1 MRQPEPLTTVPAAP
15 AAPAASVPA
24 TPVASPAA
32 GWPVSADL
40 ERPLGD
46 HAGAPRVHVAGG
58 IAQLRLARPAEHNRL
73 DPADLDAM
81 TAWFSALATDGSVRV
96 LVITGTGERSFSSG
110 YTLDAI
116 VSDLDDRLERM
127 LDTLETLPFLT
138 LAAMN
143 GSVYGGATDL
153 ALACDIRLG
162 PQGCRMFMPAAKF
175 GLHYYPGGLRRY
187 VTRLGLA
194 AAQKLFLTAMTIDSD
209 EMLRIGFL
217 TEAVPASG
225 LAARV
230 QAYLE
235 AALLTEPVAVRE
247 MKRHLGQVAAG
258 RYDELTLR
266 AATQRSLASPALRE
280 RLGERAGGGNTKG
293 AGR

>member
-15 AAPAASVPA
+15 AAPVITAAAPAAHAASW
-24 TPVASPAA
+24 PVAT
-32 GWPVSADL
+32 DL
-40 ERPLGD
+40 ERPLGE

-81 TAWFSALATDGSVRV
+81 TAWFDALAADGSVRV

-138 LAAMN
+138 IAAMN

-235 AALLTEPVAVRE
+235 AALLTEPAAVRD

-266 AATQRSLASPALRE
+266 AATQRSLVSPALRE
-280 RLGERAGGGNTKG
+280 RLGQRTGGGKTDRAGH
-293 AGR
+293 

>member
-1 MRQPEPLTTVPAAP
+1 MRQPEPLSTVPAAP
-15 AAPAASVPA
+15 PG
-24 TPVASPAA
+24 T
-32 GWPVSADL
+32 GWPVAA
-40 ERPLGD
+40 ERECPLAA
-46 HAGAPRVHVAGG
+46 HPGAPLAHVGGG

-81 TAWFSALATDGSVRV
+81 TAWFEALAADPAVRA
-96 LVITGTGERSFSSG
+96 LVITGTGERTFSSG
-110 YTLDAI
+110 YTLEAI

-138 LAAMN
+138 IAAMN

-162 PQGCRMFMPAAKF
+162 PQGSRMFMPAAKF

-187 VTRLGLA
+187 VARLGLA

-217 TEAVPASG
+217 TEAVPAG
-225 LAARV
+225 ALPARV
-230 QAYLE
+230 EAYLE
-235 AALLTEPVAVRE
+235 AALQTEPVAVRE

-258 RYDELTLR
+258 RYDELTLQ
-266 AATQRSLASPALRE
+266 AATRRSLASSALRE
-280 RLGERAGGGNTKG
+280 RLGKRLPKTRDAG
-293 AGR
+293 